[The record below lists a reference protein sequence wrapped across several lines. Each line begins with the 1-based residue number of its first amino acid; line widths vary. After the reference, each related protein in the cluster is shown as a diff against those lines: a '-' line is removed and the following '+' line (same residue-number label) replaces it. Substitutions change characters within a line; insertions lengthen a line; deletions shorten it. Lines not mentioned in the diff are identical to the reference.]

1 MEVGEIRDLSID
13 LDKILNNM
21 PIGSISRSMTY
32 SLYGLNMHDNRAFLP
47 SNRDR
52 TGYTFFTKPQL
63 NLSANNVIRHRSF
76 LSLLTDVETSYQRYT
91 RLNLDPRLASMGSR
105 SGQVIINGLE
115 DAAVTSIFVNPN
127 MPFIPL
133 LTNTITSLSGWP
145 DITVPVSTSS
155 TGLYGEEHNMV
166 DGVTNHY
173 ESYDIDVNFKNIR
186 GNPLIYLFYIWVRY
200 QSLVFEGVLTP
211 YTDFILENELD
222 YNTRIYRV
230 VLQPNKTH
238 VSYVACTG
246 ASFPVNVPLGNLLDF
261 NVENTYNITEDI
273 NIRFRSTGFIAFE
286 DIVKFYFNS
295 TVAIFNPDLK
305 ALLEQDMS
313 GSISGKSSEAI
324 LRDNPKEVYM
334 VKGYARLPTH
344 LVAYIENAEMY
355 DNNPYYN
362 LRYKAVPYINL
373 HTNEFEWWVKIS
385 DIPGGV
391 PTLMKFKNLGG

>member
-1 MEVGEIRDLSID
+1 MDVGERRDLSID

-63 NLSANNVIRHRSF
+63 NLSVNNIVRHRSF

-91 RLNLDPRLASMGSR
+91 RLNLDPRLAKMGEQTGR
-105 SGQVIINGLE
+105 VIINGLE
-115 DAAVTSIFVNPN
+115 DTSVKSLFVNPS

-145 DITVPVSTSS
+145 DITVPISTSS
-155 TGLYGEEHNMV
+155 SGLYGEEYNLV
-166 DGVTNHY
+166 DGATNHY
-173 ESYDIDVNFKNIR
+173 ESYDIDVTFRNIR

-200 QSLVFEGVLTP
+200 QSLVFEGILTP
-211 YTDFILENELD
+211 YMDFILENELD

-261 NVENTYNITEDI
+261 NNENTYNITEDI

-286 DIVKFYFNS
+286 DIVKYYFNS
-295 TVAIFNPDLK
+295 TVAIFNPDIK
-305 ALLEQDMS
+305 KLLDQDTR
-313 GSISGKSSEAI
+313 GIASEMVT
-324 LRDNPKEVYM
+324 RDNPKEVYLS
-334 VKGYARLPTH
+334 GSYARLPTH

-391 PTLMKFKNLGG
+391 PTLMKFRNLGG